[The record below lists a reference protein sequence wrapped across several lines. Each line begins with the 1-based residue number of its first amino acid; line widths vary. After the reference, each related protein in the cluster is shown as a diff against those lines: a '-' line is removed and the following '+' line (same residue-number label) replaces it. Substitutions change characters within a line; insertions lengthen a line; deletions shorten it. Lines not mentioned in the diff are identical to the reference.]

1 MFPPEGVERNNPPL
15 GEPLDEG
22 YDSLDGEYFRK
33 SDEEDE
39 ELENAA
45 AEDKND
51 LVTKNSKEDLV
62 VVHANMT

>member
-15 GEPLDEG
+15 GGPLDEG

-51 LVTKNSKEDLV
+51 LVTKNSKEHLV

>member
-51 LVTKNSKEDLV
+51 LVTKNSKEHLV